1 MAGEQTCPSFHIN
14 LYCIG
19 KKICNSILSFYRF
32 DTEFFCMRVK
42 QFLFSAT
49 FLALWLSLTGYT
61 EEVGRVPGLFP
72 GLDRVPVW
80 V

>member
-1 MAGEQTCPSFHIN
+1 
-14 LYCIG
+14 
-19 KKICNSILSFYRF
+19 
-32 DTEFFCMRVK
+32 MRVK

-61 EEVGRVPGLFP
+61 EEVRRVPGLFP

>member
-1 MAGEQTCPSFHIN
+1 
-14 LYCIG
+14 
-19 KKICNSILSFYRF
+19 
-32 DTEFFCMRVK
+32 MRVK
-42 QFLFSAT
+42 QFFVQCDD
-49 FLALWLSLTGYT
+49 LALWLSLTGYT